1 MLTDDML
8 WYGQQS
14 AERDGEMPITKIDC
28 FNFDLSVRDLKIN
41 DQYLIATL
49 GEGSYIVDAKLAFND
64 YAKTHILI
72 GRYSSLAH
80 DLIFNIGINHNYHY
94 ASSYPFDDIDIW
106 QDYCTFE
113 RGNCNYHQII
123 IGHDVWIGAGVT
135 IMSGVRIGNGAVVGA
150 NATVAKDIPPYAI
163 VVGNPARVI
172 KYRFAEDVIAKLQ
185 AIKWWDWPVERIREA
200 LPLMENMEEFIARY
214 YIPPKIPATTKLSV
228 EVAELHKV
236 HQFYH
241 LCPDI
246 DSDGQVWRPFV
257 QKYIHKFAGNASV
270 ILLLWLPK
278 GRLSSAVAC
287 ETEIRKMLEREV
299 KRAPQI
305 MTYRGGKEAMR
316 TIIKDMDVIVTTKEI
331 ETFAILD
338 SLCSTKT
345 KVIYACD
352 F

>member
-1 MLTDDML
+1 
-8 WYGQQS
+8 
-14 AERDGEMPITKIDC
+14 MPITKINC
-28 FNFDLSVRDLKIN
+28 FKFDLSVRDLKIN

-94 ASSYPFDDIDIW
+94 VSSYPFDDIDMW

-150 NATVAKDIPPYAI
+150 NAVVAKDIPPYAI

-185 AIKWWDWPVERIREA
+185 AIKWWNWPVERIREA
-200 LPLMENMEEFIARY
+200 LPLMENMEEFIDRY
-214 YIPPKIPATTKLSV
+214 YIPPKIPATTKLSI
-228 EVAELHKV
+228 EVAELHKT
-236 HQFYH
+236 HQIYH

-246 DSDGQVWRPFV
+246 DSDGQIWRPFV
-257 QKYIHKFAGNASV
+257 QKYIYKFAGNASV

-278 GRLSSAVAC
+278 GRLSAADAC
-287 ETEIRKMLEREV
+287 ETEIRKMLEREGE
-299 KRAPQI
+299 RAPQI
-305 MTYRGGKEAMR
+305 MTYRGDKETMR
-316 TIIKDMDVIVTTKEI
+316 TIISDMDVIVTTKEM
-331 ETFAILD
+331 ETFVILD
-338 SLCSTKT
+338 SLCDTKT